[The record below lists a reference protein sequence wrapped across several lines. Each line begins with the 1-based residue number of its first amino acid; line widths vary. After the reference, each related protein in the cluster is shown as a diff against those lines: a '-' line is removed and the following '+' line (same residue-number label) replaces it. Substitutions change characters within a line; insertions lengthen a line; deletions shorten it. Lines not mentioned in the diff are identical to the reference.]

1 MFPNENVSHLTYVN
15 TATPAGRYAARI
27 SNLDKSMRLT
37 RWTLIATVLVFSP
50 LAMAADD
57 GEDAPEPIELDP
69 IVVVASKS
77 PRPLSDVIG
86 QVSVIDA
93 SFIER
98 YGVENIDDLLRY
110 EPGLNIEGSGTRFG
124 GNAINIRGIGGN
136 RVAIEVDGIPS
147 RDRFAIGSYSDGGRI
162 LAETDRIKRVEVLY
176 GPASTLYGSDA
187 LGGVMAITTWDPSDL
202 LAYDVGG
209 GDGNSWYSLRGGYQ
223 GVNSSMVGSGVATW
237 GIGNHGI
244 LFAATWRDG
253 HETDNQAV
261 AGTPQD
267 KQDWDSIDY
276 FLRYTYDTQAG
287 NLLRI
292 TLDDYQKDAKT
303 EIESL
308 PGNGRFRRTTY
319 LAGDDHDENRQ
330 ISIAYEFDSQWG
342 NGVVRAFDV
351 ESSTQQL
358 THEERAASVRPVR
371 FERYFQYDQD
381 INGIE
386 LNMFRDASLGDS
398 EHHFGAGIEF
408 QRTDSSE
415 FRDGFQQ
422 NMIDGSISNI
432 ILGETMP
439 VRDFPNSQTDEW
451 GIFIQD
457 EISMN
462 NGRWEI
468 VPAIRYD
475 RYNLDPRPD
484 EIYLGDNP
492 STEVVSVSEDEF
504 SPRLG
509 ALLHINDEWSA
520 YAQYVN
526 GFRAPPFEDANI
538 GLDIPLFNIR
548 AIPNPDLKSETSQG
562 FETGFRYIS
571 NTTRVTLAVFDTEYD
586 DFIETK
592 ARVGIVPET
601 GTILFQSRNIDR
613 ARIYGLDLRLEQNLA
628 AWNDGLDA
636 WSLTGAAYWSKGEN
650 RDSNEPL
657 NSVSPP
663 QAVLGVTWTSD
674 NGAWDANLSGT
685 FTAKQDRIDETAGA
699 RFHTPSWTTAD
710 LTAGW
715 RINQHIDLRAGIY
728 NLTDERYWRWSDVS
742 LFTPDNPMLELLT
755 RPGRNYSVS
764 ARVQW

>member
-1 MFPNENVSHLTYVN
+1 
-15 TATPAGRYAARI
+15 
-27 SNLDKSMRLT
+27 
-37 RWTLIATVLVFSP
+37 
-50 LAMAADD
+50 MAADD
-57 GEDAPEPIELDP
+57 SDDASPEPVELDP

-86 QVSVIDA
+86 QVSVINA
-93 SFIER
+93 GFIER
-98 YGVENIDDLLRY
+98 YGVENIDNLLRY
-110 EPGLNIEGSGTRFG
+110 EPGLNVEGSGTRFG

-162 LAETDRIKRVEVLY
+162 LAETDRIKRLEILY

-187 LGGVMAITTWDPSDL
+187 LGGVMAITTWDPDDL
-202 LAYDVGG
+202 LAY

-223 GVNSSMVGSGVATW
+223 SVNSSIVGSGVAAW
-237 GIGNHGI
+237 GNDNNGI

-253 HETDNQAV
+253 HETDNKAV

-267 KQDWDSIDY
+267 KQNWDSMDY
-276 FLRYTYDTQAG
+276 FLRYTHDTKAG

-292 TLDDYQKDAKT
+292 TLNDYQRNTKT
-303 EIESL
+303 QIESL
-308 PGNGRFRRTTY
+308 PGHGRFRSTTA
-319 LAGDDHDENRQ
+319 LSGDDSDENRQ
-330 ISIAYEFDSQWG
+330 ISLAYEFDSRWG

-351 ESSTQQL
+351 ESSTRQL

-371 FERYFQYDQD
+371 MERYFQYDQD
-381 INGIE
+381 ISGIE
-386 LNMFRDASLGDS
+386 LNMFRDLSLANS
-398 EHHFGAGIEF
+398 YHHLGAGIEF
-408 QRTDSSE
+408 QRTDSAE
-415 FRDGFQQ
+415 YRNGFQQ
-422 NMIDGSISNI
+422 SLIDGSITNI
-432 ILGETMP
+432 ILGEEMP
-439 VRDFPNSQTDEW
+439 VRDFPISRTDEW

-457 EISMN
+457 EISMH

-475 RYNLDPRPD
+475 HYDLEPRLDD
-484 EIYLGDNP
+484 IYLGDNP
-492 STEVVSVSEDEF
+492 STEVVSVSESEF

-509 ALLHINDEWSA
+509 ALYHINDEWGV

-538 GLDIPLFNIR
+538 GLEIPLFNIR

-562 FETGFRYIS
+562 FEVGFRYIS
-571 NTTRVTLAVFDTEYD
+571 NTTRLTLAIFDTEYD

-592 ARVGIVPET
+592 ARVGTDPET

-613 ARIYGLDLRLEQNLA
+613 ARIYGLDLRLEQNMA
-628 AWNDGLDA
+628 AWSEALEG
-636 WSLTGAAYWSKGEN
+636 WSLTGAGYWSRGEN
-650 RDSNEPL
+650 RENGEPL

-663 QAVLGVTWTSD
+663 QAVLGVSWTSD
-674 NGAWDANLSGT
+674 NGVWDANLTGT

-715 RINQHIDLRAGIY
+715 RINQHVDLRAGIY

-742 LFTPDNPMLELLT
+742 LFKPDNPMLELLT
-755 RPGRNYSVS
+755 RPGRNYSIS
-764 ARVQW
+764 ARFQW

>member
-1 MFPNENVSHLTYVN
+1 MHF
-15 TATPAGRYAARI
+15 
-27 SNLDKSMRLT
+27 SNRALFAVFLAYSSMA
-37 RWTLIATVLVFSP
+37 IATGDSDE
-50 LAMAADD
+50 A
-57 GEDAPEPIELDP
+57 APEPVELDP
-69 IVVVASKS
+69 IVVVANKS

-86 QVSVIDA
+86 QVSVINA
-93 SFIER
+93 GFIER
-98 YGVENIDDLLRY
+98 YGVENIDNLLRY

-136 RVAIEVDGIPS
+136 RVAIEVDGIPT

-187 LGGVMAITTWDPSDL
+187 LGGVIAVTTWDPDDL
-202 LAYDVGG
+202 LAFSD
-209 GDGNSWYSLRGGYQ
+209 DNSWYGLRGGYQ
-223 GVNSSMVGSGVATW
+223 SVNSSVVGSGVAAW
-237 GIGNHGI
+237 GNDNNGI

-253 HETDNQAV
+253 HETENKAV

-267 KQDWDSIDY
+267 TQDWDSMDY
-276 FLRYTYDTQAG
+276 FLRYTHDTQNG

-292 TLDDYQKDAKT
+292 TLNDYERNAKT
-303 EIESL
+303 QIDSL
-308 PGNGRFRRTTY
+308 PGNGRFRRTTA
-319 LAGDDHDENRQ
+319 LSGDDSNENRQ
-330 ISIAYEFDSQWG
+330 FSVAYEFDSKWG

-371 FERYFQYDQD
+371 MERYFQYDQD
-381 INGIE
+381 ISGIE
-386 LNMFRDASLGDS
+386 LNMFRDVSLSNSD
-398 EHHFGAGIEF
+398 HHFGAGIEF
-408 QRTDSSE
+408 QRTDSEE

-422 NMIDGSISNI
+422 SLIDGSISNV
-432 ILGETMP
+432 ILGEEMP
-439 VRDFPNSQTDEW
+439 VRDFPISRTDEW

-457 EISMN
+457 EISLDD
-462 NGRWEI
+462 GRWEI
-468 VPAIRYD
+468 VPALRYD
-475 RYNLDPRPD
+475 RYDLDPRPD
-484 EIYLGDNP
+484 DIYLGDNP

-509 ALLHINDEWSA
+509 ALFHINDEWGI

-562 FETGFRYIS
+562 FETGFRYITNS
-571 NTTRVTLAVFDTEYD
+571 TRLTLAVFDTEYD

-592 ARVGIVPET
+592 ARVGTDPET

-613 ARIYGLDLRLEQNLA
+613 ARIYGLDLRLEQNMA
-628 AWNDGLDA
+628 AWSQALEN
-636 WSLTGAAYWSKGEN
+636 WSLTGAAYWSRGEN
-650 RDSNEPL
+650 RDTDEPL

-663 QAVLGVTWTSD
+663 QAVLGVSWSSAD
-674 NGAWDANLSGT
+674 GIWDANLTST

-699 RFHTPSWTTAD
+699 RFHTPYWATAD

-715 RINQHIDLRAGIY
+715 RINQYIDLRAGIY

-742 LFTPDNPMLELLT
+742 LFRPDNPMLELLT
-755 RPGRNYSVS
+755 RPGRNYSIS
-764 ARVQW
+764 ARFQW